1 MQGNIYDF
9 CLNHLAGPF
18 SSVLWCANASGG
30 KRRLSVVFFVK
41 RRQHYLAAGARES
54 FVVGS
59 LDCDAGV

>member
-18 SSVLWCANASGG
+18 SSVPWCANARGG
-30 KRRLSVVFFVK
+30 ERRFSVVFFVK
-41 RRQHYLAAGARES
+41 RRQRSLAAGAGKS

-59 LDCDAGV
+59 PGCDAGV